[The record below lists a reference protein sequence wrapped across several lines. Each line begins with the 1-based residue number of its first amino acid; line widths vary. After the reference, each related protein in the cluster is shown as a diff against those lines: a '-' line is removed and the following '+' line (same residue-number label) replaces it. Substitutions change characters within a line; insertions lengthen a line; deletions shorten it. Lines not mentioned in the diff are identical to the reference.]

1 MTIRLNPRWL
11 LVSALLF
18 SLQFCRAQ
26 IVVPPTLSFDLG
38 TSNSPES
45 ALWDLNGSYVVD
57 LDVPSK
63 SGLVVPVEIA
73 FSLIQSPS
81 GALSTTTNELSNVS
95 VVLNPADTNAS
106 PFAAVGKITGKVTG
120 IGGIAR
126 VHFTVH
132 FAGNGSLGGQNTAI
146 NGSFTVDAETDP
158 STGLLTGT
166 KLSKFSAN
174 FPDVGN
180 TISGK
185 AEFATGLPS
194 DGTWNLT
201 LNLVGINKITGTG
214 VIATPLQSLGLDL
227 AGKFNGAIFKI
238 KAKGAGDVPNTV
250 TGVGCSGTILLPD
263 TFDTIQ
269 FDGKLLGQ
277 RLSFNVTTAAPPQ

>member
-26 IVVPPTLSFDLG
+26 IVVPATLSFNLG

-57 LDVPSK
+57 LQVTAK
-63 SGLVVPVEIA
+63 NGLAANVEVA
-73 FSLIQSPS
+73 FTLIQSPS

-95 VVLNPADTNAS
+95 VVFNGDNQSA
-106 PFAAVGKITGKVTG
+106 FAAVGKITGKVTG
-120 IGGIAR
+120 VSGIAR
-126 VHFTVH
+126 AHFTVR
-132 FAGNGSLGGQNTAI
+132 FAGAGSLGGQNTDI
-146 NGSFTVDAETDP
+146 NGSLTVDAETDP
-158 STGLLTGT
+158 STGQLVGT
-166 KLSKFSAN
+166 KLSNFSAS
-174 FPDVGN
+174 FPGLN
-180 TISGK
+180 SIHGK

-201 LNLVGINKITGTG
+201 LNMVGINKITGSG
-214 VIATPLQSLGLDL
+214 VITTPLQALGLDL
-227 AGKFNGAIFKI
+227 AGKFKNGLFVISAR
-238 KAKGAGDVPNTV
+238 GAGDVPNTV
-250 TGVGCSGTILLPD
+250 TGIGASGTILLPD

-269 FDGKLLGQ
+269 FNGKLLGKK
-277 RLSFNVTTAAPPQ
+277 LAFNVSTNAPE

>member
-57 LDVPSK
+57 LQVAAK
-63 SGLVVPVEIA
+63 NGLAVNVEIA

-81 GALSTTTNELSNVS
+81 GSLSTTTNELSNVS
-95 VVLNPADTNAS
+95 VVLNAADTNAS

-120 IGGIAR
+120 VGGIAR
-126 VHFTVH
+126 AHFTVR
-132 FAGNGSLGGQNTAI
+132 FVGAGSLGGQNTDI
-146 NGSFTVDAETDP
+146 NGSLTVDAETDP
-158 STGLLTGT
+158 STGQLVGT
-166 KLSKFSAN
+166 KLSSFSAS
-174 FPDVGN
+174 FPGLN
-180 TISGK
+180 SIKGK
-185 AEFATGLPS
+185 ADFATGLPS

-201 LNLVGINKITGTG
+201 LNMVGINKITGSG
-214 VIATPLQSLGLDL
+214 IIATPLQSLGLDL
-227 AGKFNGAIFKI
+227 SGKFKNGLFVI
-238 KAKGAGDVPNTV
+238 KANGGTDVPNTV
-250 TGVGCSGTILLPD
+250 SGVGSSGTILLPD

-269 FDGKLLGQ
+269 FNGKLLGQ
-277 RLSFNVTTAAPPQ
+277 KLSFNVSPTTPE

>member
-18 SLQFCRAQ
+18 SLQICRAQ

-57 LDVPSK
+57 LQVAGK
-63 SGLVVPVEIA
+63 NGLAANVEIA
-73 FSLIQSPS
+73 FTLIQSPNGS
-81 GALSTTTNELSNVS
+81 LSTTTNELSNVS
-95 VVLNPADTNAS
+95 VVFNGDDQS
-106 PFAAVGKITGKVTG
+106 IFAAVGKISGKVTG

-126 VHFTVH
+126 AHFTVR
-132 FAGNGSLGGQNTAI
+132 FAGSGVLGGQNTSI

-158 STGLLTGT
+158 SSGQLVGT
-166 KLSKFSAN
+166 KLSNFSAN
-174 FPDVGN
+174 FADVNN
-180 TISGK
+180 TIKGK
-185 AEFATGLPS
+185 GEFESGLPT

-201 LNLVGINKITGTG
+201 LNLIGNNKLTGSG

-227 AGKFNGAIFKI
+227 AGKFKNGLFFIN
-238 KAKGAGDVPNTV
+238 AKGATDVPNTV
-250 TGVGCSGTILLPD
+250 SGVGSSGTILLPD

-269 FDGKLLGQ
+269 FSGKLLGQ
-277 RLSFNVTTAAPPQ
+277 KLAFNVSPSE